1 MEVAVPLVVGG
12 LAGFSV
18 ATACGAEPR
27 VPQVPP
33 AELARQ
39 AFETVAEKLPREL
52 VENDLLKKIAR
63 SWASLAPAR
72 RLGLVIEDAS
82 GRLAFLLLSSGVCC
96 VLLTMVSLSP
106 LGFAL
111 GLVAPIAAGA
121 ARDGFESRREQ
132 HDAEEAMPEAFTAL
146 SMSLA
151 SGHSLAQGMR
161 FVGAHAQEP
170 VHTEFLRVAAAID
183 CGISATDALDDLLV
197 RIDAPGLSLVT
208 LALKVSQRTGA
219 PLADLLSEAS
229 SMVGERIELK
239 RRLDVKTPAGSHVCA
254 YGRGDAGG
262 HVRGVGAAF
271 GRFSSRSCDAC
282 RRGRCGAG
290 SCPQRRC
297 PGGYPAHYEGGA
309 MSAPVAVA
317 ACLCALSVFVAT
329 GLDRAD
335 ARKIAGAC
343 KREAVLVAAAGRS
356 VVDALTARVKGAVGA
371 GGPARVSLGEVSEMI
386 DVVRLGL
393 SAGLSFDAALEIFCA
408 NRRSVLAL
416 RLERACMAWQ
426 VGVGTREDELLVAAR
441 DLDVRALETFA
452 ITVGQALALGAPLAE
467 TLAAQ
472 SREIRAAHRA
482 AVEREIERAP
492 VKLLIPTGTLIL
504 PALLLSILGPLLG
517 AGGMM

>member
-1 MEVAVPLVVGG
+1 
-12 LAGFSV
+12 
-18 ATACGAEPR
+18 
-27 VPQVPP
+27 
-33 AELARQ
+33 
-39 AFETVAEKLPREL
+39 
-52 VENDLLKKIAR
+52 
-63 SWASLAPAR
+63 
-72 RLGLVIEDAS
+72 
-82 GRLAFLLLSSGVCC
+82 
-96 VLLTMVSLSP
+96 
-106 LGFAL
+106 
-111 GLVAPIAAGA
+111 
-121 ARDGFESRREQ
+121 
-132 HDAEEAMPEAFTAL
+132 
-146 SMSLA
+146 
-151 SGHSLAQGMR
+151 
-161 FVGAHAQEP
+161 
-170 VHTEFLRVAAAID
+170 
-183 CGISATDALDDLLV
+183 
-197 RIDAPGLSLVT
+197 
-208 LALKVSQRTGA
+208 
-219 PLADLLSEAS
+219 
-229 SMVGERIELK
+229 
-239 RRLDVKTPAGSHVCA
+239 
-254 YGRGDAGG
+254 
-262 HVRGVGAAF
+262 
-271 GRFSSRSCDAC
+271 
-282 RRGRCGAG
+282 
-290 SCPQRRC
+290 
-297 PGGYPAHYEGGA
+297 

-426 VGVGTREDELLVAAR
+426 VGVGTREDELLAAAR

-472 SREIRAAHRA
+472 RA

>member
-1 MEVAVPLVVGG
+1 
-12 LAGFSV
+12 
-18 ATACGAEPR
+18 
-27 VPQVPP
+27 
-33 AELARQ
+33 
-39 AFETVAEKLPREL
+39 
-52 VENDLLKKIAR
+52 
-63 SWASLAPAR
+63 
-72 RLGLVIEDAS
+72 
-82 GRLAFLLLSSGVCC
+82 
-96 VLLTMVSLSP
+96 
-106 LGFAL
+106 
-111 GLVAPIAAGA
+111 
-121 ARDGFESRREQ
+121 
-132 HDAEEAMPEAFTAL
+132 
-146 SMSLA
+146 
-151 SGHSLAQGMR
+151 
-161 FVGAHAQEP
+161 
-170 VHTEFLRVAAAID
+170 
-183 CGISATDALDDLLV
+183 
-197 RIDAPGLSLVT
+197 
-208 LALKVSQRTGA
+208 
-219 PLADLLSEAS
+219 
-229 SMVGERIELK
+229 
-239 RRLDVKTPAGSHVCA
+239 
-254 YGRGDAGG
+254 
-262 HVRGVGAAF
+262 
-271 GRFSSRSCDAC
+271 
-282 RRGRCGAG
+282 
-290 SCPQRRC
+290 
-297 PGGYPAHYEGGA
+297 

-356 VVDALTARVKGAVGA
+356 VVDALT
-371 GGPARVSLGEVSEMI
+371 ARVSLGEVSEMI

-426 VGVGTREDELLVAAR
+426 VGVGTREDELLAAAR

>member
-1 MEVAVPLVVGG
+1 
-12 LAGFSV
+12 
-18 ATACGAEPR
+18 
-27 VPQVPP
+27 
-33 AELARQ
+33 
-39 AFETVAEKLPREL
+39 
-52 VENDLLKKIAR
+52 
-63 SWASLAPAR
+63 
-72 RLGLVIEDAS
+72 
-82 GRLAFLLLSSGVCC
+82 
-96 VLLTMVSLSP
+96 
-106 LGFAL
+106 
-111 GLVAPIAAGA
+111 
-121 ARDGFESRREQ
+121 
-132 HDAEEAMPEAFTAL
+132 
-146 SMSLA
+146 
-151 SGHSLAQGMR
+151 
-161 FVGAHAQEP
+161 
-170 VHTEFLRVAAAID
+170 
-183 CGISATDALDDLLV
+183 
-197 RIDAPGLSLVT
+197 
-208 LALKVSQRTGA
+208 
-219 PLADLLSEAS
+219 
-229 SMVGERIELK
+229 
-239 RRLDVKTPAGSHVCA
+239 
-254 YGRGDAGG
+254 
-262 HVRGVGAAF
+262 
-271 GRFSSRSCDAC
+271 
-282 RRGRCGAG
+282 
-290 SCPQRRC
+290 
-297 PGGYPAHYEGGA
+297 

-335 ARKIAGAC
+335 ARKIVGAC

-426 VGVGTREDELLVAAR
+426 VGVGTREDAR
-441 DLDVRALETFA
+441 DLDVRALEPFA

-472 SREIRAAHRA
+472 SCEIRAAHRA

>member
-1 MEVAVPLVVGG
+1 
-12 LAGFSV
+12 
-18 ATACGAEPR
+18 
-27 VPQVPP
+27 
-33 AELARQ
+33 
-39 AFETVAEKLPREL
+39 
-52 VENDLLKKIAR
+52 
-63 SWASLAPAR
+63 
-72 RLGLVIEDAS
+72 
-82 GRLAFLLLSSGVCC
+82 
-96 VLLTMVSLSP
+96 
-106 LGFAL
+106 
-111 GLVAPIAAGA
+111 
-121 ARDGFESRREQ
+121 
-132 HDAEEAMPEAFTAL
+132 
-146 SMSLA
+146 
-151 SGHSLAQGMR
+151 
-161 FVGAHAQEP
+161 
-170 VHTEFLRVAAAID
+170 
-183 CGISATDALDDLLV
+183 
-197 RIDAPGLSLVT
+197 
-208 LALKVSQRTGA
+208 
-219 PLADLLSEAS
+219 
-229 SMVGERIELK
+229 
-239 RRLDVKTPAGSHVCA
+239 
-254 YGRGDAGG
+254 
-262 HVRGVGAAF
+262 
-271 GRFSSRSCDAC
+271 
-282 RRGRCGAG
+282 
-290 SCPQRRC
+290 
-297 PGGYPAHYEGGA
+297 

-426 VGVGTREDELLVAAR
+426 VGVGTRDELLAAAR